1 MKNPFKIIYND
12 FAKFDRS
19 TFDRRG
25 YATHALVGAL
35 FALLSPIPYALV
47 NVSLALLLGGL
58 WEIYRLQA
66 KGTTPDYQDAR
77 WVMYGCFIV
86 ELLLLLRGWIY

>member
-12 FAKFDRS
+12 FAKFNRA

-35 FALLSPIPYALV
+35 FAFVPLYIPIKVALIF
-47 NVSLALLLGGL
+47 LLGCL
-58 WEIYRLQA
+58 WEIMRLQT
-66 KGTTPDYQDAR
+66 KGITPDYADAR
-77 WVMYGCFIV
+77 WGAYFCLIFS
-86 ELLLLLRGWIY
+86 LLVLWIG

>member
-25 YATHALVGAL
+25 YSTHALGGAL
-35 FALLSPIPYALV
+35 FAFMPIPYIAIKVALIF
-47 NVSLALLLGGL
+47 LLGVA
-58 WEIYRLQA
+58 WEIYWLQS
-66 KGTTPDYQDAR
+66 KGTTPDYADAR
-77 WVMYGCFIV
+77 WGAYGCLLFSI
-86 ELLLLLRGWIY
+86 LLLF